1 MNASDSHIFEDV
13 DESGAVKNVQRLH
26 KIVSCVF
33 GLFFGTIGIPVFTYA
48 SNWMLAAVTTDRFFK
63 LYKPFIQQ
71 GRNSKYA
78 TYIGVSCLY
87 LVCSLMAIPIFF
99 KFQLNPEQLSVN
111 GQSKLSTTPFSKSS
125 GYFMWE
131 IWVHCWFLMALPLSV
146 TVTVSFLILRQI
158 KNSEQNHGGK
168 KNMNMQITRM
178 ILKTVTFFVIRIAV
192 QCIGQCLLLAFV
204 SDKRI
209 SHELVWV
216 TKVGSQIGF
225 ENLIMLHVTLLQQ

>member
-1 MNASDSHIFEDV
+1 MFNLIYPDFI
-13 DESGAVKNVQRLH
+13 
-26 KIVSCVF
+26 
-33 GLFFGTIGIPVFTYA
+33 
-48 SNWMLAAVTTDRFFK
+48 K
-63 LYKPFIQQ
+63 LEFLLQQ

-99 KFQLNPEQLSVN
+99 KFQPNPEQLSVN
-111 GQSKLSTTPFSKSS
+111 GQSTLSTTPFSKSS

-158 KNSEQNHGGK
+158 KNFEQNHGGK

-204 SDKRI
+204 VCIYISMTNHLCYISNINIVESFLFVCVGGGGSMLVASNRI
-209 SHELVWV
+209 IFKTFFV
-216 TKVGSQIGF
+216 
-225 ENLIMLHVTLLQQ
+225 

>member
-1 MNASDSHIFEDV
+1 MFHLIYPDFIKV
-13 DESGAVKNVQRLH
+13 DFL
-26 KIVSCVF
+26 
-33 GLFFGTIGIPVFTYA
+33 L
-48 SNWMLAAVTTDRFFK
+48 
-63 LYKPFIQQ
+63 QQ

-204 SDKRI
+204 VCIYI
-209 SHELVWV
+209 SMTNHLCYILNINIVESFLFVCVLGGRGQCWWLA
-216 TKVGSQIGF
+216 IA
-225 ENLIMLHVTLLQQ
+225 